1 MSSLFTLIFIASIVW
16 FFIARRKD
24 KKSNGKIT
32 KNTWY
37 ILILTAVSFILVGI
51 TTPKQSTVDDNTKQK
66 NSSVKSLSSE
76 KEASSKKSSSKK
88 ETKYDF
94 SKVEYTM
101 NMNQVIEAVGQQP
114 TDKSNN
120 TLYFGNDEFDFNG
133 DKMIGTTIKSIQ
145 SKIDKS
151 YKEAESSSKKASSE
165 KEKNDFQNDLNAKIA
180 QLNKATQ
187 ESANVDIIQ
196 GVEHPYDNTY
206 HILLDDFVLEGNDRQ
221 LKNVLDSINSQIVDV
236 FESHKQTSPIIY
248 YYVNSTKIAKN
259 RSILN
264 PSEVTLEK

>member
-1 MSSLFTLIFIASIVW
+1 MSSLFTLIFIGSIVW
-16 FFIARRKD
+16 FFISRRKD
-24 KKSNGKIT
+24 KKATGKIS

-37 ILILTAVSFILVGI
+37 ILILTAVSFILVGVMA
-51 TTPKQSTVDDNTKQK
+51 PKSDTMSDAEQK
-66 NSSVKSLSSE
+66 KSSVKTSSSK
-76 KEASSKKSSSKK
+76 KEASSKQSSSKK
-88 ETKYDF
+88 KIKYNF

-101 NMNQVIEAVGQQP
+101 NANQVIDAVGQQP
-114 TDKSNN
+114 TNKSDN

-133 DKMIGTTIKSIQ
+133 DKMIGTTVKSIQ
-145 SKIDKS
+145 NQIDKS

-165 KEKNDFQNDLNAKIA
+165 KEKNDFQNDLNEKIV
-180 QLNKATQ
+180 QLNQATQ
-187 ESANVDIIQ
+187 ESANVDVIK

-206 HILLDDFVLEGNDRQ
+206 HILLDGFVLNGNDRQ

-236 FESHKQTSPIIY
+236 FDSHKQTSPIIY